1 MGPISPSRALAAL
14 TLAVATATTT
24 TTIATPAQAN
34 TGAASATRSAPASA
48 ASTDADADADAV
60 RYAWLKSCTK
70 KDAAAPCGAWTLSLR
85 SGRTVRLPDARV
97 HPAYAGGKSDTSA
110 GALFTV
116 SGDGRVVNYFKGD
129 RLVVRNVSSGK
140 IRSLPGRAASLPG
153 GLDMS
158 EVDVALSPDGSIVA
172 VDYLDTAARLPTLIA
187 DVANGR
193 VAELPP
199 GDTVLGFSPDGRH
212 LLTSRFTDDN
222 TTEFRVFDTG
232 GRRTASQ
239 VVPQVVSNN
248 SPVALAD
255 DATTVALIVT
265 GASGASRLRTYDL
278 ASDTVSDAV
287 ALGIPEGE
295 TPQRLFWDPA
305 GALTLWTSRGDSEGD
320 ITSAVQRTVGAATGT
335 TRRLDSFKI
344 KSGLWTWWLPGE

>member
-1 MGPISPSRALAAL
+1 MDPISPSRALAAL
-14 TLAVATATTT
+14 ALAAAAATA
-24 TTIATPAQAN
+24 TIATPAQAN
-34 TGAASATRSAPASA
+34 TGAASAVRSASASA
-48 ASTDADADADAV
+48 ASTDADAV

-70 KDAAAPCGAWTLSLR
+70 KDVAAPCGAWTLSLR
-85 SGRTVRLPDARV
+85 SGRTVELPDARV
-97 HPAYAGGKSDTSA
+97 HPAYAGGESDMSA

-140 IRSLPGRAASLPG
+140 VRPLPGRAASLPR

-158 EVDVALSPDGSIVA
+158 EVDVALSPDGSIIA
-172 VDYLDTAARLPTLIA
+172 VDYLDTSAKLPTLIA
-187 DVANGR
+187 DVENGK
-193 VAELPP
+193 VAELPS
-199 GDTVLGFSPDGRH
+199 GNTVLGFSPDGRH

-222 TTEFRVFDTG
+222 TTEFAVFDTG
-232 GRRTASQ
+232 GRKTASQ
-239 VVPQVVSNN
+239 IVPQIVSNN

-255 DATTVALIVT
+255 DGTTVALIAT
-265 GASGASRLRTYDL
+265 GASGVSRLRTYDL

-287 ALGIPEGE
+287 VLGIPKGE
-295 TPQRLFWDPA
+295 APQRLFWDPA
-305 GALTLWTSRGDSEGD
+305 GTLTLWTSRGNAEGD

-344 KSGLWTWWLPGE
+344 RSGLWTWWLPGE